1 MLVKNR
7 RQFVI
12 VTGRQKHMSIR
23 STPLTLAASSAKG
36 NCPILADSSEL
47 GAILLPNNSL
57 QQKHTSELK
66 PSRVSLI
73 YSSAEDYANDNAQ
86 IINFNAVS
94 IFIKGNFV
102 LRCATGRWT
111 WFSRARRWPS
121 WAIQAE
127 LSSETSKTS
136 LSRASPN
143 WYESA

>member
-1 MLVKNR
+1 
-7 RQFVI
+7 
-12 VTGRQKHMSIR
+12 MSIR

-94 IFIKGNFV
+94 IFIKGNSFYV
-102 LRCATGRWT
+102 AQLVDELDFQEHDGDPVGPFKRSFLRRRRRRLCREPRRTGT
-111 WFSRARRWPS
+111 KALNYHANLF
-121 WAIQAE
+121 I
-127 LSSETSKTS
+127 LI
-136 LSRASPN
+136 
-143 WYESA
+143 